1 MLHAWRVLRERHIPA
16 ASVRVSVLNELRPR
30 IALQECC
37 RVCVCV
43 SVIRLVLNHN
53 RSVVPVYFYPLWSG
67 LVSSSI
73 PVCVCVSRPGERRP
87 LLQRHGRERASGWGG
102 WWWWRRGRSRDRGA
116 VWKRE
121 RDEWTRG
128 GGDCFSDVWLTA
140 VNSASSLIRYS
151 LLMMHRDG
159 EKHTPAWVTAKHH
172 LICIDLFIYTR
183 IYTHIIYMNVCMCYK
198 KINHFIYNIINLN

>member
-16 ASVRVSVLNELRPR
+16 ASVRVSVLNQLRPR

-151 LLMMHRDG
+151 LLLHIVYWWCT
-159 EKHTPAWVTAKHH
+159 EKEKNTHQHESLQNTTWFV
-172 LICIDLFIYTR
+172 LIYLFIHA
-183 IYTHIIYMNVCMCYK
+183 YTHTLYIWMYVCVIK
-198 KINHFIYNIINLN
+198 K